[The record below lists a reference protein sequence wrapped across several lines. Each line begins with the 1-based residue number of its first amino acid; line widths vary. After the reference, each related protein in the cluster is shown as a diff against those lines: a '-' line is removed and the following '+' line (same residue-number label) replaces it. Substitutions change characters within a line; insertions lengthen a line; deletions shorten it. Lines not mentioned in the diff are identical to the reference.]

1 MSALSTSLR
10 PPVCWIVAGPN
21 GAGKT
26 TFALRF
32 LRNLTGA
39 RRFIN
44 ADSIAS
50 GLSPLEPARELAAAS
65 RIFLTQLQRCIS
77 DREDFSF
84 ETTLAG
90 RSYLGLIDQLQI
102 AGWRVELIYLA
113 LPDVA
118 ASKARVA
125 ERVLHGGHDI
135 PAADLERRFARSLRN
150 LLQEFASKVDSASCY
165 LNTAKHPRLVFWQ
178 KGNQRHIVDMD
189 IFVKLEQDSRT

>member
-1 MSALSTSLR
+1 MKPEAR

-32 LRNLTGA
+32 LRKLTGV

-50 GLSPLEPARELAAAS
+50 GLSPIEPSRELAAAG
-65 RIFLTQLQRCIS
+65 RIFLTQLQRCIA
-77 DREDFSF
+77 DRENFAF

-90 RSYLGLIDQLQI
+90 RSYLGLIEKLHS
-102 AGWRVELIYLA
+102 AGWQVELIYLA
-113 LPDVA
+113 LPDVS

-135 PAADLERRFARSLRN
+135 PAADLERRFSRSLRN
-150 LLQEFASKVDSASCY
+150 LLHEFASKVDRTSCY
-165 LNTAKHPRLVFWQ
+165 LNIADQPRLIFWQ
-178 KGNQRHIVDMD
+178 NRNQRHIVDMET
-189 IFVKLEQDSRT
+189 FAQLEQESRN